1 MQKQRHPVFHKQ
13 IPDWV
18 MRILH
23 VISNLEVGGAEK
35 MVVTIANASI
45 KAGHEVGVCL
55 LVSGGP
61 LMDQL
66 DKRVT
71 LYQLQRSWRLDW
83 NALKT
88 FATLARQYDLLH
100 VHLKHNLKYVYVAD
114 LIFGLKMPVL
124 LHDHSAEVLIEGVP
138 KTNLPFF
145 IVRWLRKQHYLAVS
159 EQLMHWAIVNFKL
172 NPARA
177 RWLGNAIECQPVPEV
192 SREKSEVIKLLLV
205 SNFRRIK
212 NIEFAVDLVAE
223 MVKRNLPVTLD
234 IVGKPL
240 DKPYYHEVVHKIQ
253 VLKLTDRITIRQDVS
268 EVSKIIPEYTLGI
281 HCSRAETGPLVLLEF
296 MCGGLPFISANCGEV
311 SVAVKNSFPEFIMK
325 EFDVEVW
332 VDQLVSLA
340 QNLKKYEGVLRSFVE
355 TEYSPNRYNMKV
367 NEFYKAIFLAA

>member
-1 MQKQRHPVFHKQ
+1 
-13 IPDWV
+13 

-35 MVVTIANASI
+35 MVVTIANASVR
-45 KAGHEVGVCL
+45 AGDEVGVCL

-61 LMDQL
+61 LIDQL

-71 LYQLQRSWRLDW
+71 LYQLKRSWRLDW
-83 NALKT
+83 KALKT
-88 FATLARQYDLLH
+88 FTTLARHYDLLH
-100 VHLKHNLKYVYVAD
+100 VHLKHNLKYVYVAN
-114 LIFGLKMPVL
+114 LVFGLKMPVL

-159 EQLMHWAIVNFKL
+159 EQLMQWAIVNFKL

-177 RWLGNAIECQPVPEV
+177 CWLGNAIECQPVAEV

-253 VLKLTDRITIRQDVS
+253 VLKLTNWIAIRQDVS

-296 MCGGLPFISANCGEV
+296 MCGGLPFVASRSGHIAIQVMEYFPSMIANALLVDEWYSKVITVLNKRWSYTNEV
-311 SVAVKNSFPEFIMK
+311 RVFFNLNYSIDLYSNRLHTIY
-325 EFDVEVW
+325 
-332 VDQLVSLA
+332 QSLIIT
-340 QNLKKYEGVLRSFVE
+340 N
-355 TEYSPNRYNMKV
+355 TN
-367 NEFYKAIFLAA
+367 